1 MRLNA
6 SVKRLSQMIV
16 RKTDGDGV
24 GPDDEFEFLVIHDA
38 TVRKIEAKWRRLR
51 RRRRWYT
58 LRRWWR

>member
-1 MRLNA
+1 MT
-6 SVKRLSQMIV
+6 V
-16 RKTDGDGV
+16 RRTDGDGV

>member
-6 SVKRLSQMIV
+6 SVKRPSQMTV

-24 GPDDEFEFLVIHDA
+24 GSDDEFEFLVIHDA

>member
-1 MRLNA
+1 MQHYA
-6 SVKRLSQMIV
+6 SVKRLSQMIA
-16 RKTDGDGV
+16 RKTD
-24 GPDDEFEFLVIHDA
+24 PDDEFEFLVIHDA

>member
-24 GPDDEFEFLVIHDA
+24 GSDDEFEFLVIHDA

>member
-1 MRLNA
+1 MT
-6 SVKRLSQMIV
+6 V

-24 GPDDEFEFLVIHDA
+24 GSDDEFEFLVIHDA

>member
-1 MRLNA
+1 
-6 SVKRLSQMIV
+6 MIV

-24 GPDDEFEFLVIHDA
+24 GSDDEFEFLVIHDA

>member
-6 SVKRLSQMIV
+6 SVKRLSQMIA
-16 RKTDGDGV
+16 RKTD
-24 GPDDEFEFLVIHDA
+24 PDDEFEFLVIHDA

-51 RRRRWYT
+51 RRRLWYT

>member
-6 SVKRLSQMIV
+6 SVKRLSQMIA
-16 RKTDGDGV
+16 RKTD
-24 GPDDEFEFLVIHDA
+24 PDDEFEFLVIHDA

>member
-1 MRLNA
+1 
-6 SVKRLSQMIV
+6 VKRLSQMIA
-16 RKTDGDGV
+16 RKTD
-24 GPDDEFEFLVIHDA
+24 PDDEFEFLVIHDA